1 MADQGGPAGLRR
13 SYERGVLLEA
23 EAEPDPIVQFGRWF
37 EEAAAG
43 GEIYEPN
50 AMMLAT
56 VGADGRPACRA
67 VLLKGFDERG
77 FTFYTNLESRKAEE
91 LAANPYAALLFWWD
105 RLHRQ
110 VRVEGPVEL
119 VDAAEADAY
128 FASPA
133 PRQPDRRLGVAAEP
147 GDRRAGSRWRRRR
160 RSCAHGSRRASPSR
174 GRRTGAA
181 TGSGRRRSSSGRDG
195 GAGCTTGCATR
206 GTATAGGSS
215 GWRRDLLSALML
227 RSPSWCSLRR
237 AVGSGS

>member
-23 EAEPDPIVQFGRWF
+23 EADPDPVVQFGRWF
-37 EEAAAG
+37 EEATAG

-77 FTFYTNLESRKAEE
+77 FAFYTNLESRKAEE

-128 FASPA
+128 FASRPY
-133 PRQPDRRLGVAAEP
+133 
-147 GDRRAGSRWRRRR
+147 GSRIGAWASPQSRVIAGRAPLEAKEAELRSRFPEGEPVPRPPHWGGYRVRPEAFEFWQGR
-160 RSCAHGSRRASPSR
+160 RSRLHDRLRYARHG
-174 GRRTGAA
+174 
-181 TGSGRRRSSSGRDG
+181 D
-195 GAGCTTGCATR
+195 
-206 GTATAGGSS
+206 
-215 GWRRDLLSALML
+215 GWRVERLA
-227 RSPSWCSLRR
+227 P
-237 AVGSGS
+237 